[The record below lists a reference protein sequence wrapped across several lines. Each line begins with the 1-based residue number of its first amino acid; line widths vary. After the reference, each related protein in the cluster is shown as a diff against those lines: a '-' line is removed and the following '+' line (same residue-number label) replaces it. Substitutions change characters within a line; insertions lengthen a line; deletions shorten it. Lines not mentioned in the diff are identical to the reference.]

1 MAVDLSSNYI
11 LQYKCNDDA
20 ANRTITNDG
29 TSSTDGTL
37 TATDAY
43 TSHITVTG
51 KVDKGFNMVPLA
63 DWNINTNLD
72 FEDTFQDSFTIAMW
86 VKPLDGQPAAT
97 QFFCGT
103 QATAGAKNR
112 ATVGYATDGKVF
124 ADYGDNA
131 SYTSAITNAAV
142 FPNGTTSWTH
152 IVATF
157 DETNG
162 IRIAI
167 DGSYVTLDG
176 TYDGDMSSI
185 TMANFSNTQD
195 FYVGTWNNRGGIN
208 NNEYYGY
215 IDVVGIFDKELS
227 QSEINFLY
235 NSGDGTEAQKED
247 TSVAYNALFF
257 GSNF

>member
-20 ANRTITNDG
+20 ANCTITNDG
-29 TSSTDGTL
+29 TSLTDGTA
-37 TATDAY
+37 ATN
-43 TSHITVTG
+43 TSVMSITG
-51 KVDKGFNMVPLA
+51 KVNDAFAMLTSSNRY
-63 DWNINTNLD
+63 INTNLN
-72 FEDTFQDSFTIAMW
+72 FEDTFQDSFTIATW
-86 VKPLDGQPAAT
+86 VKPNSSTPSTT

-103 QATAGAKNR
+103 QATAGGKNR
-112 ATVGYATDGKVF
+112 ATVGYTTGGKVF

-131 SYTSAITNAAV
+131 NYTAAV
-142 FPNGTTSWTH
+142 ANSATWTGTPPWTH

-162 IRIAI
+162 IKIAI
-167 DGSYVTLDG
+167 NGSFITLDG
-176 TYDGDMSSI
+176 TNDGDMSSI
-185 TMANFSNTQD
+185 AMANFSNTQD
-195 FYVGTWNNRGGIN
+195 FYIGTWNNRGSVGSSK
-208 NNEYYGY
+208 YSGY

-227 QSEINFLY
+227 QSEIDFLY